1 MEEGDQ
7 KGLDRRRENK
17 QKTQNVFC
25 KIEHDLIFFCFVI
38 LGRFAMVR
46 A

>member
-1 MEEGDQ
+1 MKRSREGRGGGNDV
-7 KGLDRRRENK
+7 KERKRLARSR
-17 QKTQNVFC
+17 
-25 KIEHDLIFFCFVI
+25 IEHDLIFFCFVI